1 MTKLELI
8 EQINRKESFLCVGLD
23 TDPAKMPEQF
33 AKTPEGMLAFNK
45 MVIEATSDLC
55 VAYKPNLAFYEVF
68 GAAGWDVLKETIAT
82 IPKHCMVIA
91 DAKRGDI
98 GNTASAYAKAI
109 FDDLKA
115 DAITVAPYMGKD
127 SITPFL
133 DYANKW
139 TIVLGLTSNPGANY
153 FQFHGQPPLYEQVIT
168 TCAQWGSPEQLMFVV
183 GATRPEG
190 LARVR
195 EIAPDH
201 FFLVPGVG
209 AQGGDL
215 LETAKAGLIGP
226 SRKQGIGLLVNASR
240 AIIYAGH
247 YEVHIRAAARKMQQ
261 EMAQF
266 MHTLQ
271 P

>member
-1 MTKLELI
+1 MTKAELI

-23 TDPAKMPEQF
+23 TDPAKIPAQF

-45 MVIEATSDLC
+45 MVIDATSDLC

-68 GAAGWDVLKETIAT
+68 GSAGWEVLKETIAA
-82 IPKHCMVIA
+82 IPDHCMVIA

-109 FDDLKA
+109 FEDLNA
-115 DAITVAPYMGKD
+115 DAITVAPYMGHD
-127 SITPFL
+127 SIRPFL
-133 DYANKW
+133 EYQNKW
-139 TIVLGLTSNPGANY
+139 TIVLGLTSNPGAND
-153 FQFHGQPPLYEQVIT
+153 FQFYGQPPLFEHVIT
-168 TCAQWGSPEQLMFVV
+168 TCAHWGTSEQLMFVV

-190 LARVR
+190 MARVR

-215 LETAKAGLIGP
+215 LETANAGLIAQ
-226 SRKQGIGLLVNASR
+226 SRSKGIGLLINASR
-240 AIIYAGH
+240 AIIYAGQDATT
-247 YEVHIRAAARKMQQ
+247 IRAAARKMQ
-261 EMAQF
+261 EDMAAF
-266 MHTLQ
+266 MRALQ